1 MYEEN
6 TEEGGGLYLIISYF
20 QNKKKF
26 LIVFSKKVI
35 EMKYVNLLQLRRY
48 TFNSPRN
55 VMLVFEC
62 RITCNVLRHCHHDQ
76 NI

>member
-6 TEEGGGLYLIISYF
+6 TERGGYILSYLIFKI
-20 QNKKKF
+20 KKKF
-26 LIVFSKKVI
+26 LIVLSKKVI
-35 EMKYVNLLQLRRY
+35 ETKYVNLLQFRRY

-55 VMLVFEC
+55 VMLVFDC